1 MSAKSPDNTRIEL
14 GASRALA
21 AVLVLLH
28 GGALVIAMSVP
39 LNSPTRVA
47 LIILVIASLYRALG
61 LHALRRTGGAI
72 TAFMLRDDDTCAV
85 RRRGWEE
92 WRESR
97 LLDRWVHP
105 WVTILIVREEGRRWT
120 SSIVIP
126 ADAVAAEA
134 FRRLRVR
141 LRLRSAAA

>member
-1 MSAKSPDNTRIEL
+1 MFEKSPDSARLEL
-14 GASRALA
+14 GTSRALA

-28 GGALVIAMSVP
+28 AGALVIALIVP
-39 LNSPTRVA
+39 LHGAIRAALVA
-47 LIILVIASLYRALG
+47 LLGASLYRALA
-61 LHALRRTGGAI
+61 LHALRRAGDAI
-72 TAFMLRDDDTCAV
+72 TGFIVREDESCAL
-85 RRRGWEE
+85 RRGRSEQ

-105 WVTILIVREEGRRWT
+105 WITILIVREESKWL
-120 SSIVIP
+120 SSSVVIP